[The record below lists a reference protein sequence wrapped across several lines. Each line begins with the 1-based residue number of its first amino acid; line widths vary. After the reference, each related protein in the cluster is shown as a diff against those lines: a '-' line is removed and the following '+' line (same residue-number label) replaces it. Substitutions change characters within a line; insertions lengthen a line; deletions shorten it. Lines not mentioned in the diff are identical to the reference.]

1 MGEQGFPWRSLP
13 ERKQYMWYVIQTVT
27 GKEKLIKDTLQN
39 IFRRDL
45 YGQIDFR
52 LIFYELKRKYRG
64 EWHSEKKLMF
74 PGYVFAVTDSYEEL
88 KEKLKE
94 VPYFTKMIGT
104 GKEIVPISREE
115 ELTLKRLSGDT
126 ETVPMS
132 TGIIEGDRVIITE
145 GNLKGLESSIRKIDR
160 HKRKAWIEIDIL
172 GETRLVEAGLEI
184 VRKI

>member
-1 MGEQGFPWRSLP
+1 
-13 ERKQYMWYVIQTVT
+13 
-27 GKEKLIKDTLQN
+27 
-39 IFRRDL
+39 
-45 YGQIDFR
+45 
-52 LIFYELKRKYRG
+52 
-64 EWHSEKKLMF
+64 MF